1 MDTNTKNS
9 SANRRSFLNQC
20 VQGTA
25 IFALGALSGT
35 AVNES
40 LSSMKTGRQE
50 NIWQIDPQK
59 CIACNQCA
67 QWCVLD
73 QSAVRCYHDYNIC
86 NYCKQCFGFFAV
98 DFKTLNDSVENQM
111 CPLGAIHRKCV
122 NEPYFEYVIDQEVCI
137 GCGKC
142 VDGCNTFGDGALY
155 LQIDQSRCA
164 GCNECAI
171 ALKCPSHAIARTSS
185 DAPYA
190 SKRRRAPD

>member
-1 MDTNTKNS
+1 MDTNTKKS
-9 SANRRSFLNQC
+9 PTNRRSFLNQC

-35 AVNES
+35 AANES
-40 LSSMKTGRQE
+40 LSSLNTGRQE
-50 NIWQIDPQK
+50 NLWQIDPQK

-171 ALKCPSHAIARTSS
+171 ALKCPSRAITRTSS